1 MVIYFYICICY
12 IGPRASIQTTIT
24 HRYTAK
30 ETFEYILYSTYVLL
44 ITTPFKGKTN
54 LTQFTM
60 KRKKLTQLFGLMVL
74 MLLMPG
80 ISFAQ
85 NLHVQGRV
93 LDELGEGLIGAGVII
108 QGTTQGT
115 VTDIDGN
122 YDLPSVP
129 QGAVLEFSCVGYKTM
144 QVQVTSQILNVTL
157 EPDSRL
163 IDESV
168 VVAYGQANKVTI
180 TGAVTAVSGESLM
193 KSPVAN
199 VANALQGNL
208 PGVSA
213 VQASGMPGADEPV
226 IRIRGVGSLNSAD
239 PLVLVDGVE
248 RPFSQLDPNEI
259 ASISV
264 LKDASA
270 TAVFGVRGANGVIL
284 VTTKRGEVGK
294 ASVTASASAAMQTI
308 AQFIDFADSYTYGQ
322 MYNYTQIT
330 DMLPVNQWPGS
341 VKIGDYSPYGENVRF
356 KQDVMEHFR
365 LGDMPRT
372 FPNTDWIDYIM
383 NDAAWQEQA
392 NVNVSGGTEKVRY
405 FVSAGYLNQNS
416 LFKTF
421 SDNKNETFDF
431 QRLNYRANLDIEVS
445 KYSQLSLTLGGRMQ
459 VRNTMVGGEG
469 FLFRYLQGATPYAG
483 IGVDEEGRHI
493 IADPNKVG
501 AYDRDALSNYY
512 NLGYENQSTNAL
524 NFDVQYKLDLSFL
537 TKGLDFKAKASYNSE
552 YTAQKYRQN
561 GYGTGLTYVA
571 TLDQDGNEVLRKE
584 NVTWPIPYSEGKWGS
599 RNWYAEASFN
609 YARRFGKHNIGA
621 LLLYNQSK
629 TYYPWD
635 SSNSLYQSI
644 PKGYVGLV
652 GRVTYDYDTKYLID
666 FNIGYNGSENFA
678 PGKRYGT
685 FPSVSV
691 GWIPSQE
698 KWWAPVKDVV
708 SYLKFRGSYG
718 LVGNDNTNGA
728 RFLYLPGTWQFFQGH
743 MGWNPQ
749 TQGANFGTNG
759 NWLQGVRELTA
770 GNPNVTW
777 EKATKINVGVDA
789 GFFNDKLHAYV
800 DVFWEDRKDILVSN
814 SSTLPAVTSLP
825 ANYVNEGRVKN
836 HGFEVTLNWEQ
847 KIGDFR
853 YSISPNFAYAKNKVI
868 EMLEVK
874 PMYDYLSRTGHPVG
888 QRFGY
893 ELFEFYQPGTEERYY
908 EKYGVFMPDQ
918 NIDIKY
924 GDCVYV
930 DLNND
935 GKIDQ
940 NDQKPLGYTDNPEI
954 TYSLNFN
961 FQYKGFD
968 FTMLWI
974 GADHVSRQLNGYF
987 RDQFGSTNTSALT
1000 QWVADNSWTED
1011 NPDAILPRISFT
1023 NRVHN
1028 NRDSQ
1033 AWVVDSKY
1041 VRLKNVEIG
1050 YTITPKKGSFFNYV
1064 RVYASGNNLLT
1075 FADFKGNDPE
1085 APGSGLDHGM
1095 RYPMTRLFNIGAQI
1109 NF

>member
-1 MVIYFYICICY
+1 MFGLV
-12 IGPRASIQTTIT
+12 A
-24 HRYTAK
+24 
-30 ETFEYILYSTYVLL
+30 ILLL
-44 ITTPFKGKTN
+44 ISG
-54 LTQFTM
+54 Q
-60 KRKKLTQLFGLMVL
+60 
-74 MLLMPG
+74 
-80 ISFAQ
+80 IFAQ
-85 NLHVQGRV
+85 NLNVHGKV
-93 LDELGEGLIGAGVII
+93 LDENGEGLIGAGVVI
-108 QGTTQGT
+108 QGTTEGT
-115 VTDIDGN
+115 ITDIDGS
-122 YDLPSVP
+122 YQLSVP
-129 QGAVLEFSCVGYKTM
+129 QGATLEFSCVGYKA
-144 QVQVTSQILNVTL
+144 QLVQVTGPNLTVTL
-157 EPDSRL
+157 APDSKL

-168 VVAYGQANKVTI
+168 VVAYGSQNKVTI
-180 TGAVTAVSGESLM
+180 TGAVTAVGGDALM
-193 KSPVAN
+193 KSPVPN

-208 PGVSA
+208 PGVTA
-213 VQASGMPGADEPV
+213 VQPSGMPGADEPV
-226 IRIRGVGSLNSAD
+226 IRIRGVGSLNSAE

-259 ASISV
+259 ESISV

-294 ASVTASASAAMQTI
+294 ASVSASFSTAAQTI
-308 AQFIDFADSYTYGQ
+308 SQFIDFADSYTYGQ
-322 MYNYTQIT
+322 MWNYTAIT
-330 DMLPVNQWPGS
+330 DALDPSAWPGS
-341 VKIGDYSPYGENVRF
+341 VNIADYTPYEGNGIRF
-356 KQDVMEHFR
+356 NQEVMEHFR
-365 LGDMPRT
+365 TGDMPTT

-383 NDAAWQEQA
+383 NDVALQEQA
-392 NVNVSGGTEKVRY
+392 NVNVSGGTDKVRY
-405 FVSAGYLNQNS
+405 FVSAGFLNQNS
-416 LFKTF
+416 LLKTF
-421 SDNKNETFDF
+421 SENKNETFDF
-431 QRLNYRANLDIEVS
+431 QRLNYRANLDIDITKRS
-445 KYSQLSLTLGGRMQ
+445 TLSLTLGGRMQ
-459 VRNTMVGGEG
+459 DRNTMGGGEG

-483 IGVDEEGRHI
+483 IGIDASGRHI
-493 IADPNKVG
+493 ISDSNIVG
-501 AYDRDALSNYY
+501 PFDRDALSNYY
-512 NLGYENQSTNAL
+512 DLGYENQSTNAL
-524 NFDVQYKLDLSFL
+524 NFDIQYKLDMGFL
-537 TKGLDFKAKASYNSE
+537 TKGLDFKVKASYNSE

-561 GYGTGLTYVA
+561 GYGTGVHYVA
-571 TLDQDGNEVLRKE
+571 TIVDGQEVLRKE

-609 YARRFGKHNIGA
+609 YARRFGKHNVGA

-635 SSNSLYQSI
+635 SDGSIYQSI

-652 GRVTYDYDTKYLID
+652 GRVTYDYDTKYLLD

-698 KWWAPVKDVV
+698 EWWAPVKNVI

-728 RFLYLPGTWQFFQGH
+728 RFLYLPGTWQFYNGS
-743 MGWNPQ
+743 MTWNPQ
-749 TQGANFGTNG
+749 ERGANFGVNG
-759 NWLQGVRELTA
+759 NWLPAVKELTA

-777 EKATKINVGVDA
+777 EKATKINIGMDA

-800 DVFWEDRKDILVSN
+800 DFFWEDRKDILVSN
-814 SSTLPAVTSLP
+814 ASTLPAVTSLP

-853 YSISPNFAYAKNKVI
+853 YSISPNFAFARNQII
-868 EMLEVK
+868 EMLEVP
-874 PMYDYLSRTGHPVG
+874 PMYDYLSRTGLPVG

-893 ELFEFYQPGTEERYY
+893 DLFEFYEPGATEERYFA
-908 EKYGVFMPDQ
+908 KYGVEMPDQ
-918 NIDIKY
+918 VTAIKP

-930 DLNND
+930 DLNGD
-935 GKIDQ
+935 KVIDA

-954 TYSLNFN
+954 TFSVNFN
-961 FQYKGFD
+961 FQWKGLD

-1000 QWVADNSWTED
+1000 QYVADNSWTED
-1011 NPDAILPRISFT
+1011 NTDALLPRISFT

-1033 AWVVDSKY
+1033 AWIINSRY
-1041 VRLKNVEIG
+1041 VRLKNVEVG
-1050 YTITPKKGSFFNYV
+1050 YAFVPKQKDAFFNYI

-1085 APGSGLDHGM
+1085 APGSGLDYGV
-1095 RYPMTRLFNIGAQI
+1095 RYPMTRLFNIGVQV

>member
-1 MVIYFYICICY
+1 MFGLV
-12 IGPRASIQTTIT
+12 A
-24 HRYTAK
+24 
-30 ETFEYILYSTYVLL
+30 VLL
-44 ITTPFKGKTN
+44 
-54 LTQFTM
+54 L
-60 KRKKLTQLFGLMVL
+60 
-74 MLLMPG
+74 
-80 ISFAQ
+80 ISGQIFAQ
-85 NLHVQGRV
+85 NLNVHGKV
-93 LDELGEGLIGAGVII
+93 LDENGEGLIGAGVVI

-115 VTDIDGN
+115 ITDVDGS
-122 YDLPSVP
+122 YQLSVP
-129 QGAVLEFSCVGYKTM
+129 QGSTLEFSCVGYKA
-144 QVQVTSQILNVTL
+144 QLVQVTGPNLTVTL
-157 EPDSRL
+157 APDSKL

-168 VVAYGQANKVTI
+168 VVAYGSQNKVTI
-180 TGAVTAVSGESLM
+180 TGAVTAVGGDALM
-193 KSPVAN
+193 KSPVPN

-208 PGVSA
+208 PGVTA
-213 VQASGMPGADEPV
+213 VQPSGMPGADEPV
-226 IRIRGVGSLNSAD
+226 IRIRGVGSLNSAE

-259 ASISV
+259 ESISV

-294 ASVTASASAAMQTI
+294 ASVSASFSTAAQTI
-308 AQFIDFADSYTYGQ
+308 SQFIDFADSYTYGQ
-322 MYNYTQIT
+322 MWNYTAIT
-330 DMLPVNQWPGS
+330 DALDPADWPGS
-341 VKIGDYSPYGENVRF
+341 VNIADYTPYAGNGIRF
-356 KQDVMEHFR
+356 SQDVMEHFR
-365 LGDMPRT
+365 TGDMPTT

-383 NDAAWQEQA
+383 NDVALQEQA
-392 NVNVSGGTEKVRY
+392 NVNVSGGTDKVRY
-405 FVSAGYLNQNS
+405 FVSAGFLNQNS
-416 LFKTF
+416 LLKTF
-421 SDNKNETFDF
+421 SQNKNETFDF
-431 QRLNYRANLDIEVS
+431 QRLNYRANLDIDITKRS
-445 KYSQLSLTLGGRMQ
+445 TLSLTLGGRMQ
-459 VRNTMVGGEG
+459 DRNTMGGGEG

-483 IGVDEEGRHI
+483 IGIDEQGRHI
-493 IADPNKVG
+493 ISDANIVG
-501 AYDRDALSNYY
+501 PFDRDALSNYY
-512 NLGYENQSTNAL
+512 DLGYENQSTNAL
-524 NFDVQYKLDLSFL
+524 NFDIQYKLDMGFL
-537 TKGLDFKAKASYNSE
+537 TKGLDFKVKASYNSE

-561 GYGTGLTYVA
+561 GYGTGVHYVA
-571 TLDQDGNEVLRKE
+571 TIVDGQEVLRKE

-609 YARRFGKHNIGA
+609 YARRFGKHNVGA

-635 SSNSLYQSI
+635 SDDSIYQSI

-652 GRVTYDYDTKYLID
+652 GRVTYDYDTKYLLD

-698 KWWAPVKDVV
+698 KWWAPVKNVI

-728 RFLYLPGTWQFFQGH
+728 RFLYLPGTWQFYNGS
-743 MGWNPQ
+743 MTWNPQ
-749 TQGANFGTNG
+749 ERGANFGVNG
-759 NWLQGVRELTA
+759 NWLPAVKELTA

-777 EKATKINVGVDA
+777 EKATKINIGMDA
-789 GFFNDKLHAYV
+789 GFFQDKLHAYV
-800 DVFWEDRKDILVSN
+800 DFFWEDRKDILVSN
-814 SSTLPAVTSLP
+814 ASTLPAVTSLP

-853 YSISPNFAYAKNKVI
+853 YSISPNFAFARNQII
-868 EMLEVK
+868 EMLEVP
-874 PMYDYLSRTGHPVG
+874 PMYDYLSRTGLPVG

-893 ELFEFYQPGTEERYY
+893 DLFEFYEPGATEERYFA
-908 EKYGVFMPDQ
+908 KYGVEMPDQ
-918 NIDIKY
+918 VSAIKP

-930 DLNND
+930 DLNGDNV
-935 GKIDQ
+935 IDA

-954 TYSLNFN
+954 TFSVNFN
-961 FQYKGFD
+961 FQWKGLD

-1000 QWVADNSWTED
+1000 QYVADNSWTED
-1011 NPDAILPRISFT
+1011 NTDAILPRISFT

-1033 AWVVDSKY
+1033 AWVIDSRY
-1041 VRLKNVEIG
+1041 IRLKNVEIG
-1050 YTITPKKGSFFNYV
+1050 YAFVPKQKDAFFNYI

-1085 APGSGLDHGM
+1085 APGSGLDYGV
-1095 RYPMTRLFNIGAQI
+1095 RYPMTRLFNIGVQV

>member
-1 MVIYFYICICY
+1 M
-12 IGPRASIQTTIT
+12 
-24 HRYTAK
+24 
-30 ETFEYILYSTYVLL
+30 
-44 ITTPFKGKTN
+44 
-54 LTQFTM
+54 
-60 KRKKLTQLFGLMVL
+60 LFMSVQ
-74 MLLMPG
+74 
-80 ISFAQ
+80 SFAQ
-85 NLHVQGRV
+85 NVQVQGRV
-93 LDELGEGLIGAGVII
+93 LDELGEGVIGAGVVI
-108 QGTTQGT
+108 QGTTTGT
-115 VTDIDGN
+115 VTDLDGN
-122 YDLPSVP
+122 FTLSVP
-129 QGAVLEFSCVGYKTM
+129 QGATLEFSCVGYATM
-144 QVQVTSQILNVTL
+144 QVQVTGPNLVVTM

-168 VVAYGQANKVTI
+168 VVAYGQQKKVTI
-180 TGAVTAVSGESLM
+180 TGAVTAVGGDDLL

-259 ASISV
+259 ESISV

-294 ASVTASASAAMQTI
+294 ASVTASASAAVQTI
-308 AQFIDFADSYTYGQ
+308 AKFIDFADSYTYGQ

-330 DMLPVNQWPGS
+330 DALPMSKWPGG
-341 VKIGDYSPYGENVRF
+341 VNIADYTPYSDLVRF

-365 LGDMPRT
+365 LGDMPQT
-372 FPNTDWIDYIM
+372 FPNTDWIKYIM
-383 NDAAWQEQA
+383 NDTAWQEQA

-405 FVSAGYLNQNS
+405 FVSAGFLNQDS

-421 SDNKNETFDF
+421 SENKNETFDY
-431 QRLNYRANLDIEVS
+431 QRLNYRANLDIDVT
-445 KYSQLSLTLGGRMQ
+445 KWSQISLTLGGRMQ
-459 VRNTMVGGEG
+459 DRNTMGGGEG
-469 FLFRYLQGATPYAG
+469 FLFRYLQGATPFAG
-483 IGVDEEGRHI
+483 IGVDEQGRHI
-493 IADPNKVG
+493 ISDPNIVG

-512 NLGYENQSTNAL
+512 DLGYENQSTNAL
-524 NFDVQYKLDLSFL
+524 NFDIQYKLDLGFL
-537 TKGLDFKAKASYNSE
+537 TEGLNFTAKASYNSE

-561 GYGTGLTYVA
+561 SYGTGLTYVA
-571 TLDQDGNEVLRKE
+571 TIVDGQEVLRKE
-584 NVTWPIPYSEGKWGS
+584 NITWPIPYNEGKWGS

-609 YARRFGKHNIGA
+609 YNRRIGKHNIGG

-635 SSNSLYQSI
+635 SDGSIYQSI

-652 GRVTYDYDTKYLID
+652 GRVTYDYDTKYLLD

-678 PGKRYGT
+678 PGQRYGT

-698 KWWAPVKDVV
+698 KWWEPIKNTV
-708 SYLKFRGSYG
+708 SYLKFRASYG
-718 LVGNDNTNGA
+718 LVGNDSTNGA
-728 RFLYLPGTWQFFQGH
+728 RFLYLPGAWQFFQGH

-777 EKATKINVGVDA
+777 ETATKINLGLDA

-800 DVFWEDRKDILVSN
+800 DFFWEDRKDILVSN
-814 SSTLPAVTSLP
+814 ASTLPAVTSLP

-836 HGFEVTLNWEQ
+836 HGFEVTMNWEQ
-847 KIGDFR
+847 KFGDFR
-853 YSISPNFAYAKNKVI
+853 YSISPNFAFARNQVI

-874 PMYDYLSRTGHPVG
+874 PMYDYLSRTGLPVG
-888 QRFGY
+888 QPFGY
-893 ELFEFYQPGTEERYY
+893 DLFGFYEAGVTEQLYKD
-908 EKYGVFMPDQ
+908 KYGVDMPNQ
-918 NIDIKY
+918 NVELKN
-924 GDCVYV
+924 GDAVYV
-930 DLNND
+930 DLNED
-935 GKIDQ
+935 GIVDQ
-940 NDQKPLGYTDNPEI
+940 NDMRPMGYTDNPEI

-961 FQYKGFD
+961 FQWKGLD

-974 GADHVSRQLNGYF
+974 GADHVSRTLRGYF

-1033 AWVVDSKY
+1033 AWMIDSKY

-1050 YTITPKKGSFFNYV
+1050 YTFTPKKSGSFFNYV

-1075 FADFKGNDPE
+1075 FSDFKGNDPE
-1085 APGSGLDHGM
+1085 APGSGLDYGV
-1095 RYPMTRLFNIGAQI
+1095 RYPMTRLFNIGAQF

>member
-1 MVIYFYICICY
+1 MERKRLTQVF
-12 IGPRASIQTTIT
+12 GLVA
-24 HRYTAK
+24 
-30 ETFEYILYSTYVLL
+30 VLL
-44 ITTPFKGKTN
+44 
-54 LTQFTM
+54 L
-60 KRKKLTQLFGLMVL
+60 
-74 MLLMPG
+74 
-80 ISFAQ
+80 ISGQIFAQ
-85 NLHVQGRV
+85 NLNVHGKV
-93 LDELGEGLIGAGVII
+93 LDENGEGLIGAGVVI

-115 VTDIDGN
+115 ITDVDGS
-122 YDLPSVP
+122 YQLSVP
-129 QGAVLEFSCVGYKTM
+129 QGSTLEFSCVGYKA
-144 QVQVTSQILNVTL
+144 QLVQVTGPNLTVTL
-157 EPDSRL
+157 APDSKL

-168 VVAYGQANKVTI
+168 VVAYGSQNKVTI
-180 TGAVTAVSGESLM
+180 TGAVTAVGGDALM
-193 KSPVAN
+193 KSPVPN

-208 PGVSA
+208 PGVTA
-213 VQASGMPGADEPV
+213 VQPSGMPGADEPV
-226 IRIRGVGSLNSAD
+226 IRIRGVGSLNSAE

-259 ASISV
+259 ESISV

-294 ASVTASASAAMQTI
+294 ASVSASFSTAAQTI
-308 AQFIDFADSYTYGQ
+308 SQFIDFADSYTYGQ
-322 MYNYTQIT
+322 MWNYTAIT
-330 DMLPVNQWPGS
+330 DALDPADWPGS
-341 VKIGDYSPYGENVRF
+341 VNIADYTPYAGNGIRF
-356 KQDVMEHFR
+356 SQDVMEHFR
-365 LGDMPRT
+365 TGDMPTT

-383 NDAAWQEQA
+383 NDVALQEQA
-392 NVNVSGGTEKVRY
+392 NVNVSGGTDKVRY
-405 FVSAGYLNQNS
+405 FVSAGFLNQNS
-416 LFKTF
+416 LLKTF
-421 SDNKNETFDF
+421 SQNKNETFDF
-431 QRLNYRANLDIEVS
+431 QRLNYRANLDIDITKRS
-445 KYSQLSLTLGGRMQ
+445 TLSLTLGGRMQ
-459 VRNTMVGGEG
+459 DRNTMGGGEG

-483 IGVDEEGRHI
+483 IGIDEQGRHI
-493 IADPNKVG
+493 ISDANIVG
-501 AYDRDALSNYY
+501 PFDRDALSNYY
-512 NLGYENQSTNAL
+512 DLGYENQSTNAL
-524 NFDVQYKLDLSFL
+524 NFDIQYKLDMGFL
-537 TKGLDFKAKASYNSE
+537 TKGLDFKVKASYNSE

-561 GYGTGLTYVA
+561 GYGTGVHYVA
-571 TLDQDGNEVLRKE
+571 TIVDGQEVLRKE

-609 YARRFGKHNIGA
+609 YARRFGKHNVGA

-635 SSNSLYQSI
+635 SDGSIYQSI

-652 GRVTYDYDTKYLID
+652 GRVTYDYDTKYLLD
-666 FNIGYNGSENFA
+666 LNIGYNGSENFA

-698 KWWAPVKDVV
+698 KWWAPVKNVI

-728 RFLYLPGTWQFFQGH
+728 RFLYLPGTWQFYNGS
-743 MGWNPQ
+743 MTWNPQ
-749 TQGANFGTNG
+749 ERGANFGVNG
-759 NWLQGVRELTA
+759 NWLPAVKELTA

-777 EKATKINVGVDA
+777 EKATKINIGMDA
-789 GFFNDKLHAYV
+789 GFFQDKLHAYV
-800 DVFWEDRKDILVSN
+800 DFFWEDRKDILVSN
-814 SSTLPAVTSLP
+814 ASTLPAVTSLP

-847 KIGDFR
+847 KFGDFR
-853 YSISPNFAYAKNKVI
+853 YSISPNFAYAKNEII

-874 PMYDYLSRTGHPVG
+874 PLYDYLSRTGLPVG

-893 ELFEFYQPGTEERYY
+893 DLFEFYEQGATEERYFA
-908 EKYGVFMPDQ
+908 KYGVEMPNQ
-918 NIDIKY
+918 NVQLKN
-924 GDCVYV
+924 GDAIYV
-930 DLNND
+930 DLNGDNV
-935 GKIDQ
+935 IDA
-940 NDQKPLGYTDNPEI
+940 NDQKPLGYTDVPEI
-954 TYSLNFN
+954 TYSVNFN
-961 FQYKGFD
+961 FQWKGLD

-1011 NPDAILPRISFT
+1011 NTDAILPRISFE

-1033 AWVVDSKY
+1033 AWVIDSKY

-1050 YTITPKKGSFFNYV
+1050 YAFTPKKQDAFFNYI

-1085 APGSGLDHGM
+1085 APGSGLDYGM
-1095 RYPMTRLFNIGAQI
+1095 RYPMTRVI
-1109 NF
+1109 NFGVQVNF